1 MARLANQDA
10 DPISI
15 LIYGD
20 SNTWGFNPESL
31 LRPTEFPT
39 FRFPY
44 RERWCTLVQQS
55 LGNQF
60 VVYPEGLNARTTIH
74 NDVSPPPCA
83 GEYECNGRRTLLE
96 IVHSHKPLDIV
107 VLALSTNDFKTKFAR
122 SNIDIVDGIRVLVRD
137 IQRSTEIGHVNKDN
151 VLQPP
156 KIIVVSN
163 PIIKSNSISLSW
175 GFPSNVEERSKDLIP
190 LLKELCE
197 SMGIGFVDLASITTI
212 SAIDGVHV
220 TLSDQPIIANAVV
233 NEIRALVGDKVV

>member
-1 MARLANQDA
+1 MTSFNRSANTD

-20 SNTWGFNPESL
+20 SNTWGFNSESL
-31 LRPTEFPT
+31 LRSTEFPT
-39 FRFPY
+39 FRFSY
-44 RERWCTLVQQS
+44 HERWCTLVQKS

-107 VLALSTNDFKTKFAR
+107 VLALSTNDFKTKFSR
-122 SNIDIVDGIRVLVRD
+122 SNLDIIDGIRVLIRD

-151 VLQPP
+151 VLQSP
-156 KIIVVSN
+156 KLVVLSN
-163 PIIKSNSISLSW
+163 PIIKSNDISLSW
-175 GFPSNVEERSKDLIP
+175 GFPSNVEERSRDLIP
-190 LLKELCE
+190 LLTELCH
-197 SMGIGFVDLASITTI
+197 SMGVVFVDLASITTI
-212 SAIDGVHV
+212 SAIDGVHF
-220 TLSDQPIIANAVV
+220 TLSDQPVIANAVV
-233 NEIRALVGDKVV
+233 NQILQLI